1 MRTILIVSGKGG
13 VGKTTVSIGI
23 ARSLSRSYKCGI
35 YDADLMCPNGPRLLG
50 IGDDCRVGL
59 EDTHEGFDE
68 EKYYPVKFDG
78 LSVFSTGF
86 MLPLDAVMTLEGN
99 RRSALLKD
107 FTSRLEWGDIDYLIV
122 DLPPGTGDEN
132 LAVIE
137 SAFNIVGAVIVVT
150 GKHESLDDAGRVL
163 TMLDDVPADIP
174 VIGAVRNMAYI
185 DCPGCGERIELFDDE
200 LNIKDTLGCE
210 VIGELP
216 YKNLSSDDFN
226 EIAEKI
232 MEFCE
237 KEECE

>member
-1 MRTILIVSGKGG
+1 M
-13 VGKTTVSIGI
+13 
-23 ARSLSRSYKCGI
+23 
-35 YDADLMCPNGPRLLG
+35 LG
-50 IGDDCRVGL
+50 IDDDCRIGL
-59 EDTHEGFDE
+59 EETNVGFDE
-68 EKYYPVKFDG
+68 EKYYPVLADG

-86 MLPLDAVMTLEGN
+86 LLPLDAVMTLEGN

-137 SAFNIVGAVIVVT
+137 SAFNIVGAVLVIT

-163 TMLDDVPADIP
+163 TMLEDVPVDVP

-185 DCPGCGERIELFDDE
+185 DCPGCGKRIELFDDK
-200 LNIKDTLGCE
+200 LDINDTLGCE

-216 YKNLSSDDFN
+216 YKNLNPDDFN
-226 EIAEKI
+226 EIADKI
-232 MEFCE
+232 VEFCE
-237 KEECE
+237 ERDCE